1 MSTFYGTVIPSPNG
15 WFNVMYPP
23 YNATGNGSTDDTA
36 AIQAAI
42 NACIAA
48 GGGVVYLPEGNYLL
62 SSSLTVNSASPGPS
76 ATVSLSFLGA
86 GAQSTTLVMSSASQ
100 NVISGVPYP
109 TGSDLNGCRFS
120 DFGVRFSTTPTAGS
134 VFYLPWCGNS
144 VFERVIVTNC
154 FNFVTIGGT
163 SGVSTVNELW
173 FEHITCS
180 QVIGTALN
188 FSGQGGNIWVRDSYF
203 SGNGN
208 TSTSSC
214 LQWNNSYF
222 DVIWLRGLDFE
233 GFGSG
238 MSFSASSTASPNA
251 GLTDAFIEDI
261 IIDAPGSYGITLA
274 AAGAYAIHSRIKFR
288 NLWVTTSG
296 ASTPCISVGAT
307 SGATVEDITFIG
319 CNFSGTQVALSVAG
333 NGTSSSVVT
342 DIAAYNCQF
351 YESPIGIAVNGCAN
365 LTLQNCSVGSPYSGG
380 SGVGI
385 EILGSA
391 DTTGALVEG
400 NRVDN
405 YTTPYSFALG
415 SGSRVSGN
423 LGINPVGALTA
434 PTYTSG
440 TATPNTFPYEVRV
453 NVSGS
458 TAISINGAPT
468 GLATGS
474 FVLGPGE
481 TITPTGSGGAWTWSG
496 L

>member
-1 MSTFYGTVIPSPNG
+1 M
-15 WFNVMYPP
+15 
-23 YNATGNGSTDDTA
+23 
-36 AIQAAI
+36 
-42 NACIAA
+42 
-48 GGGVVYLPEGNYLL
+48 
-62 SSSLTVNSASPGPS
+62 
-76 ATVSLSFLGA
+76 
-86 GAQSTTLVMSSASQ
+86 
-100 NVISGVPYP
+100 
-109 TGSDLNGCRFS
+109 
-120 DFGVRFSTTPTAGS
+120 
-134 VFYLPWCGNS
+134 
-144 VFERVIVTNC
+144 
-154 FNFVTIGGT
+154 
-163 SGVSTVNELW
+163 
-173 FEHITCS
+173 
-180 QVIGTALN
+180 
-188 FSGQGGNIWVRDSYF
+188 
-203 SGNGN
+203 
-208 TSTSSC
+208 
-214 LQWNNSYF
+214 
-222 DVIWLRGLDFE
+222 
-233 GFGSG
+233 
-238 MSFSASSTASPNA
+238 
-251 GLTDAFIEDI
+251 
-261 IIDAPGSYGITLA
+261 
-274 AAGAYAIHSRIKFR
+274 
-288 NLWVTTSG
+288 
-296 ASTPCISVGAT
+296 
-307 SGATVEDITFIG
+307 
-319 CNFSGTQVALSVAG
+319 AG

-385 EILGSA
+385 EILGGA

-440 TATPNTFPYEVRV
+440 TATSNTFPYEVRV